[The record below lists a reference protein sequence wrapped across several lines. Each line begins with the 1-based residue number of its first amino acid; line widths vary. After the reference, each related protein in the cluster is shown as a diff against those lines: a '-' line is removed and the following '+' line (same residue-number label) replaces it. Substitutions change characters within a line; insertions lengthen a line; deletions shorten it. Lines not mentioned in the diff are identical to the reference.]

1 MAFWFDDPVFDDA
14 EEELGGKLFVGDE
27 WRKLQFWKETKGM
40 RDLIPVAGT
49 TFKAVGVMKA
59 MQSASEETKLQPEP
73 TNPHDKEA
81 VKVLVGG
88 QEVGYV
94 PRGKRVSPD
103 ACVSVFRMGM
113 EPHPYVWLAVG
124 A

>member
-1 MAFWFDDPVFDDA
+1 
-14 EEELGGKLFVGDE
+14 
-27 WRKLQFWKETKGM
+27 M

-49 TFKAVGVMKA
+49 SYKSVGVMRA
-59 MQSASEETKLQPEP
+59 MQSSSEETTLQPEP

-94 PRGKRVSPD
+94 PRGKRLSPD
-103 ACVSVFRMGM
+103 ARVSVFRMGM
-113 EPHPYVWLAVG
+113 DPSPHVWLAVG

>member
-1 MAFWFDDPVFDDA
+1 
-14 EEELGGKLFVGDE
+14 
-27 WRKLQFWKETKGM
+27 M

-49 TFKAVGVMKA
+49 SFKAVGVMKV
-59 MQSASEETKLQPEP
+59 MQSTSTETTLQPEP